1 MRSSI
6 VIVML
11 LASTTPAVAQQLS
24 VEDRACINSA
34 VGKMPVIAA
43 ARIEGSRVVERRVIE
58 QAQGRRKQNAFP
70 VYRMK
75 VEIDVNVAGH
85 SSIYMFNCVLTG
97 QMALIEPLGMR

>member
-1 MRSSI
+1 MKFLI
-6 VIVML
+6 VTVML
-11 LASTTPAVAQQLS
+11 VASTMPALAQELS

-58 QAQGRRKQNAFP
+58 QSQGRRKQNPFP

-75 VEIDVNVAGH
+75 VEIDVSVAGH
-85 SSIYMFNCVLTG
+85 SSIYMFNCLLTG
-97 QMALIEPLGMR
+97 RVALIEPLGMR